1 MRRLARLCL
10 LLLAAATPAVP
21 AQADEQLVAIEA
33 RYRPAEE
40 LAELLRP
47 LLGAF
52 ETIIPA
58 NGQLIVKASPERI
71 AEIRAVLGEIDK
83 SPHRLLV
90 SVIQGSNLSLDTLNA
105 GLSIR
110 GNSSTGV
117 QASGHLYQ
125 LQGQDTGGATQQVQT
140 LDGGTAT
147 IQAGELAPVPT
158 VSGYG
163 YGYGVGIDYRPVTTG
178 FTVKPRLLSGQGQV
192 LVEVDPWSERPGQAQ
207 GGSIAVQGAHVQVRA
222 ALGEWVEI
230 GGQTETT
237 ALSQQG
243 FVGHS
248 YSTRKQENRTFL
260 KVEDL
265 DAGQP

>member
-1 MRRLARLCL
+1 M
-10 LLLAAATPAVP
+10 LAATTLGFPAL
-21 AQADEQLVAIEA
+21 ADEQLVAIEA

-47 LLGAF
+47 LLGPF
-52 ETIIPA
+52 EVVIPG

-105 GLSIR
+105 GLR
-110 GNSSTGV
+110 VQGNSNAGF

-125 LQGQDTGGATQQVQT
+125 VQGQDTGGATQQVQT

-147 IQAGELAPVPT
+147 IQAGALTPVPT
-158 VSGYG
+158 VSG
-163 YGYGVGIDYRPVTTG
+163 YGYGVGIDYRPMTTG
-178 FTVKPRLLSGQGQV
+178 FTVKPRLVGGQV
-192 LVEVDPWSERPGQAQ
+192 LVEVDPWSERPSSQ
-207 GGSIAVQGAHVQVRA
+207 GSTIAVQGAHVQIRA

-237 ALSQQG
+237 TLSQQS
-243 FVGHS
+243 FAGHS

>member
-1 MRRLARLCL
+1 M
-10 LLLAAATPAVP
+10 LAAATLGFPAL
-21 AQADEQLVAIEA
+21 ADEQLVAIEA

-47 LLGAF
+47 LLGPF
-52 ETIIPA
+52 ETIIPG

-105 GLSIR
+105 GLHVQG
-110 GNSSTGV
+110 GNAGV
-117 QASGHLYQ
+117 QVGGHLYQ
-125 LQGQDTGGATQQVQT
+125 LQGQDSGNAAQQVQT

-147 IQAGELAPVPT
+147 LQTGELAPVPT
-158 VSGYG
+158 ASPYG
-163 YGYGVGIDYRPVTTG
+163 YGTGIDYRPVTTG
-178 FTVKPRLLSGQGQV
+178 FTVKPRLMGNQV
-192 LVEVDPWSERPGQAQ
+192 LVEVDPWSERPSSQ
-207 GGSIAVQGAHVQVRA
+207 GGAIAVQNAHVQVRA
-222 ALGEWVEI
+222 ALGEWIEI
-230 GGQTETT
+230 GGQTEST

-243 FVGHS
+243 FTGRA

>member
-1 MRRLARLCL
+1 MRRLARLL
-10 LLLAAATPAVP
+10 LPMLAAATLGTPAW
-21 AQADEQLVAIEA
+21 ADEQLVAIEA

-47 LLGAF
+47 LLGPF
-52 ETIIPA
+52 EVVIPG

-105 GLSIR
+105 GLR
-110 GNSSTGV
+110 VQGNSNAGV
-117 QASGHLYQ
+117 QVGGHLYQ
-125 LQGQDTGGATQQVQT
+125 VQGQDTGGATQQVQT
-140 LDGGTAT
+140 LDGETAT
-147 IQAGELAPVPT
+147 IQTGELAPVPT

-163 YGYGVGIDYRPVTTG
+163 YGYGYGVGINYQPMTTG
-178 FTVKPRLLSGQGQV
+178 FTVKPRLMGNQV
-192 LVEVDPWSERPGQAQ
+192 LVEVDPWSERPSSQ
-207 GGSIAVQGAHVQVRA
+207 GNAIAVQNAHVQVRA

-230 GGQTETT
+230 GGQTQTT
-237 ALSQQG
+237 SLSQQG